1 MDEIE
6 KKAQELSEKLEI
18 ATKAAEE
25 LKAANEALTKR
36 LDTTEEEK
44 KKMQT
49 DIDNIDASVKAIN
62 EELKAAREELKKSKI
77 ETFGAAVEEV
87 ILSPEFKSEFD
98 EVISRKRSGTRA
110 FEVKTDPSSILTSG
124 ATNPVSRTMPNTTIY
139 SAGYEPNKFLAAM
152 NIVTIPPDKNR
163 AMWFDGVYYANV
175 GYAEELTA
183 ITTGDG
189 ATIEEKYREIGKI
202 AAKLPFSSESVSDM
216 SYFVNWA
223 KNEGLKSVQ
232 NYVDTLIYSGDGA
245 DGGANTKKIYGLKTQ
260 GATAFN
266 ATTAGVVASLEN
278 ANLADLIL
286 ACQTQI
292 NVQSKNNYA
301 GTIAFVHP
309 ATVTKLRSMKNLIA
323 DYLNVLPNGTLQIHG
338 VTINESSKV
347 AVDELLVCDQSTLSL
362 YQKGALEME
371 MERVASTDSFVMYLR
386 WRGQVVVPTF
396 AKLGN
401 VFVSSIATALAAIN
415 KEATLKVEVR
425 TTSTTTTTTTTT
437 TTGA

>member
-6 KKAQELSEKLEI
+6 KKAAELSEKLEN
-18 ATKAAEE
+18 ATKTASE
-25 LKAANEALTKR
+25 LKAANETLTKR

-49 DIDNIDASVKAIN
+49 DIDNIDASVKDLDK
-62 EELKAAREELKKSKI
+62 ELKAAREELAKAKV
-77 ETFGAAVEEV
+77 EDFAASVSEV
-87 ILSPEFKSEFD
+87 VNSTEFKSELD
-98 EVISRKRSGTRA
+98 AVVEGRKANSKK
-110 FEVKTDPSSILTSG
+110 FEVKTDPTSIVTSG
-124 ATNPVSRTMPNTTIY
+124 ATNPVSRTIPTTMIY
-139 SAGYEPNKFLAAM
+139 SAGYAPNKFLAAM
-152 NIVTIPPDKNR
+152 NPVTIPQDKNR
-163 AMWFDGVYYANV
+163 VMWFDGVYYANV
-175 GYAEELTA
+175 GYADELTA

-223 KNEGLKSVQ
+223 KGEGLKSVL
-232 NYVDTLIYSGDGA
+232 NYIDTLIYSGDGA
-245 DGGANTKKIYGLKTQ
+245 DGGSNTKKIYGLKTQ

-323 DYLNVLPNGTLQIHG
+323 DYLNVLPNGSLQIHG
-338 VTINESSKV
+338 VTIYESSKV

-362 YQKGALEME
+362 YQKGSMEME
-371 MERVASTDSFVMYLR
+371 IERVASTDSFVMYLR
-386 WRGQVVVPTF
+386 WRGQVVVPTY

-415 KEATLKVEVR
+415 KEALLKVEVR